1 MKGRRISLEKSTL
14 ALEIGEDKRRVVTI
28 PAGAIVEVISGPPGD
43 TDRMVEVAW
52 DGKVVSMFAID
63 VDARG
68 TDISDRGAAA

>member
-1 MKGRRISLEKSTL
+1 MKGRRIRLEKSTL